1 MSARG
6 AAVAQAA
13 LGLVGCRFRLHGR
26 DPETGLDCIGLVHAA
41 LVAVGCRPV
50 TPRGY
55 GLRNIMVDAWLP
67 AAAQSGLVAARR
79 PVRAGDILLLAL
91 GYAQHHLVIAV
102 DADSV
107 VHAHAGLRRV
117 VRQPR
122 EPAWQ
127 IEAAWRLAS
136 SCES

>member
-1 MSARG
+1 MSASG
-6 AAVAQAA
+6 EAVAKAA

-26 DPETGLDCIGLVHAA
+26 DPQTGLDCIGLAHAA
-41 LVAVGCRPV
+41 LTAAGCAPV
-50 TPRGY
+50 PPRGY
-55 GLRNIMVDAWLP
+55 GLRNLAVAAWLP
-67 AAAQSGLVAARR
+67 AAAQSGLVAAHG
-79 PVRAGDILLLAL
+79 PIRAGDILLIGL
-91 GYAQHHLVIAV
+91 GYAQHHLVIAL
-102 DADSV
+102 DAVSV

-122 EPAWQ
+122 EAAWQ

>member
-6 AAVAQAA
+6 DAVARAA

-26 DPETGLDCIGLVHAA
+26 DPATGLDCIGLVHAA
-41 LVAVGCRPV
+41 LAAAGAAPVAPF
-50 TPRGY
+50 GY
-55 GLRNIMVDAWLP
+55 GLRNIAIDGWLP
-67 AAAQSGLVAARR
+67 FVAQSGLAEARG
-79 PVRAGDILLLAL
+79 PIRAGDVQLLGL
-91 GYAQHHLVIAV
+91 GYAQHHLVIAI
-102 DADSV
+102 DAISV
-107 VHAHAGLRRV
+107 VHAHASLRRV

-127 IEAAWRLAS
+127 TEATWRIAP